1 MSKFTTFY
9 EKFAKGV
16 KSQYGYSEL
25 YINPN
30 IADRDEMVGTDIFAS
45 FRGIIDPKGN
55 LYVWIDKAALHDEVL
70 EDLGLYNNYKAI
82 PIYIY
87 PDDKYNVIISYW
99 SRQTASNEDKKSYKD
114 RVLNNKY
121 LKDFLNKP
129 ISIKETNPLKSDKD
143 IFTPLSKETVH
154 ERMAFKKKMLGDKN
168 ETKLFIDPTDREI
181 QYLLQIDNR
190 GIRGGIDQNG
200 IVHVWKLDTNPKK
213 IQQEFKLHFIAD
225 VMWDANNK
233 EEANI
238 KLLDPS
244 WKANTVN
251 EDLLKK
257 IDYGMVNAFSF
268 LKSYNITDY
277 AGKNIITRE
286 V

>member
-25 YINPN
+25 YVNPN
-30 IADRDEMVGTDIFAS
+30 LADRDEMVGTDKFAS
-45 FRGIIDPKGN
+45 FRGIIDPNGD
-55 LYVWIDKAALHDEVL
+55 LYVWVDKAALHDEVL
-70 EDLGLYNNYKAI
+70 EDLGLYNNYKAV

-87 PDDKYNVIISYW
+87 PEDVHNIIISYW
-99 SRQTASNEDKKSYKD
+99 SRQTASEEDKKSYKD

-121 LKDFLNKP
+121 LKDFLNEP
-129 ISIKETNPLKSDKD
+129 IRIKETNPLKSDKD
-143 IFTPLSKETVH
+143 IFTPFAKESVQ
-154 ERMAFKKKMLGDKN
+154 ERMAFKKKMLGDQK

-181 QYLLQIDNR
+181 QYLLQLDNR
-190 GIRGGIDQNG
+190 GIRGGVDQNG
-200 IVHVWKLDTNPKK
+200 VVHVWKLDTNPKL

-233 EEANI
+233 TEAMI
-238 KLLDPS
+238 KLLDPT
-244 WKANTVN
+244 WKVDTVN

-268 LKSYNITDY
+268 LKSYNITDL